1 MTLSRGTDRTNEE
14 EEAASEV
21 PEAEEDREEE
31 VPSEEE
37 SQITITAPELEEAD
51 SKAVE

>member
-1 MTLSRGTDRTNEE
+1 MTLSRGTDRTNAEA
-14 EEAASEV
+14 EAASEV
-21 PEAEEDREEE
+21 EEDREEE